1 MTTRSR
7 RPNGTGLSSAGNED
21 ERHEP
26 PLLIGEAGA
35 RMDLEALRDTLIDR
49 LHRRSDDFDATR
61 ELRLVYTKL
70 QRISYGKQTVT
81 TSS

>member
-1 MTTRSR
+1 MTDLNVDNDGAR
-7 RPNGTGLSSAGNED
+7 R
-21 ERHEP
+21 EP
-26 PLLIGEAGA
+26 PPVIDDGESRA
-35 RMDLEALRDTLIDR
+35 DLEALRATLIDR

-70 QRISYGKQTVT
+70 QGISYGKQTVT